1 MIHEIEWLRPF
12 LRFLPFALCVATALV
27 SLVLWVAFGGASP
40 WIFLIALVLSGL
52 GAFDLFQTKHNLMR
66 NYPVS
71 ARLRWILEGIRPQ
84 IRQYFIESNIDGTP
98 FNNDQRTLVYERAK
112 NLHSEEPFGT
122 ERDVY
127 SAGYEY
133 LLHSTAPES
142 PSEEHFRVPV
152 GGPGC
157 KRPYSMAL
165 LNVSAMSFG
174 ALSANA
180 IRALN
185 LGAKLGGFAHD
196 TGEGGLTPY
205 HLENGGD
212 LVWEIGSGYFGCRT
226 ADGRFDPTMFKDKVN
241 VDPVKCVSVKLSQGA
256 KPGVGGVMP
265 AAKVTEEIAEIRGV
279 PVGVKCVSPAY
290 HTAFSTPRGLVEFIA
305 ELRDLADGR
314 PTGFKLCIGH
324 GSEFLAICKAMVELE
339 VYPDFI
345 IVDGGEGGT
354 GAAPLEFEDHVG
366 VPLTEGLAFVQNA
379 LVGCDLRD
387 KIKLGCSGKVL
398 SSFDIAKRIACGA
411 DYCNAA
417 RAMMFA
423 LGCVQSQKCQTNRC
437 PTGVATQDPRRSRAL
452 VVPTKAER
460 VQQFQKQT
468 VDAFNQL
475 LGAMGLDHPGKL
487 GPSMLMRRVDE
498 RRVLPY
504 SEIMT
509 FLEPGELLAGTD
521 KAQYRE
527 WWAQADP
534 DNFKAALGGG

>member
-1 MIHEIEWLRPF
+1 MLLEIEWLRP
-12 LRFLPFALCVATALV
+12 LVRFIPFALCIAIAFV
-27 SLVLWVAFGGASP
+27 SLIFWAVFGSIYF
-40 WIFLIALVLSGL
+40 WIFAAATGLSIL
-52 GAFDLFQTKHNLMR
+52 GAYDLIQTKHNLMR
-66 NYPVS
+66 NYPITG
-71 ARLRWILEGIRPQ
+71 RLRWVFEGIRPQ

-98 FNNDQRTLVYERAK
+98 FSHNQRSLVYERAK
-112 NLHSEEPFGT
+112 NLHTEEPFGT

-127 SAGYEY
+127 AAGYEY
-133 LLHSTAPES
+133 LLHSVAPKR
-142 PSEEHFRVPV
+142 PAEEPFRVTV

-196 TGEGGLTPY
+196 TGEGGLASY

-226 ADGRFDPTMFKDKVN
+226 PDGRFDPEIFRDKVN
-241 VDPVKCVSVKLSQGA
+241 VDSVKCVSVKLSQGA
-256 KPGVGGVMP
+256 KPGLGGVMP
-265 AAKVTEEIAEIRGV
+265 AVKVTPEIAEIRGV

-290 HTAFSTPRGLVEFIA
+290 HTAFSTPRELIEFVA
-305 ELRDLADGR
+305 KLRDLADGR

-324 GSEFLAICKAMVELE
+324 GSEFLGICKAMIELD

-345 IVDGGEGGT
+345 IIDGGEGGT
-354 GAAPLEFEDHVG
+354 GAAPLEFENHVG
-366 VPLTEGLAFVQNA
+366 VPLTEGLIFAHNA
-379 LVGCDLRD
+379 LVGCNLRD
-387 KIKLGCSGKVL
+387 KIKIGCGGKVV
-398 SSFDIAKRIACGA
+398 SSFDIAKRMIVGA

-437 PTGVATQDPRRSRAL
+437 PTGVTTQDPRRSRAI

-460 VQQFQKQT
+460 VQQFQQQT
-468 VDAFNQL
+468 MKSFNQL
-475 LGAMGLDHPGKL
+475 IAAMGLDNPSQL
-487 GPSMLMRRVDE
+487 RPSMLMRRIDE

-504 SEIMT
+504 DEFMT
-509 FLEPGELLAGTD
+509 FLKPGELLDGTD
-521 KAQYRE
+521 EPRYRKCWE
-527 WWAQADP
+527 EASP
-534 DNFKAALGGG
+534 NTFRTGPG

>member
-1 MIHEIEWLRPF
+1 MLHEIEWLRPYVR
-12 LRFLPFALCVATALV
+12 LVPFALCIAIAFV
-27 SLVLWVAFGGASP
+27 SVIFWAVSGSIYF
-40 WIFLIALVLSGL
+40 WIFVAATGLSIL
-52 GAFDLFQTKHNLMR
+52 GAYDLIQTNHNLMR

-71 ARLRWILEGIRPQ
+71 GRLRWIFEAVRPQ

-98 FNNDQRTLVYERAK
+98 FNHNQRSLVYERAK
-112 NLHSEEPFGT
+112 NLHTEEPFGT

-127 SAGYEY
+127 TAGYEY
-133 LLHSTAPES
+133 FLHSVAPKR
-142 PSEEHFRVPV
+142 PAEEPFRVTV

-196 TGEGGLTPY
+196 TGEGGLASY

-226 ADGRFDPTMFKDKVN
+226 PDGGFDPEIFRDKVN

-256 KPGVGGVMP
+256 KPGLGGVMP
-265 AAKVTEEIAEIRGV
+265 AAKVTPEIAEIRGV
-279 PVGVKCVSPAY
+279 PVGVKCVSPAF
-290 HTAFSTPRGLVEFIA
+290 HTAFSTPRELIEFVA
-305 ELRDLADGR
+305 KLRDLADGR

-324 GSEFLAICKAMVELE
+324 SSEFLGICKAMIELD

-345 IVDGGEGGT
+345 IIDGGEGGT

-366 VPLTEGLAFVQNA
+366 VPLTEGLAFAHNA
-379 LVGCDLRD
+379 LVGCNLRD
-387 KIKLGCSGKVL
+387 KIKIGCGGKIA
-398 SSFDIAKRIACGA
+398 SSFDMAKRMIAGA

-437 PTGVATQDPRRSRAL
+437 PTGVATQDPRRSRAI

-468 VDAFNQL
+468 TSAFNQL
-475 LGAMGLDHPGKL
+475 IAAMGLNDPSEL
-487 GPSMLMRRVDE
+487 RPSMLIRRIDE
-498 RRVLPY
+498 RTVLPY
-504 SEIMT
+504 DEFMT
-509 FLEPGELLAGTD
+509 FLEPGELLDGTD
-521 KAQYRE
+521 EPRYRKFWE
-527 WWAQADP
+527 EASADKFGTGP
-534 DNFKAALGGG
+534 G

>member
-1 MIHEIEWLRPF
+1 MLLEIEWLRP
-12 LRFLPFALCVATALV
+12 LVRFIPFALCIAIAFV
-27 SLVLWVAFGGASP
+27 SLIFWAVFGSIYF
-40 WIFLIALVLSGL
+40 WIFAAATGLSIL
-52 GAFDLFQTKHNLMR
+52 GAYDLIQTKHNLMR
-66 NYPVS
+66 NYPITG
-71 ARLRWILEGIRPQ
+71 RLRWVFEGIRPQ

-98 FNNDQRTLVYERAK
+98 FSHNQRSLVYERAK
-112 NLHSEEPFGT
+112 NLHTEEPFGT

-127 SAGYEY
+127 AAGYEY
-133 LLHSTAPES
+133 LLHSVAPKR
-142 PSEEHFRVPV
+142 PAEEPFRVTV

-196 TGEGGLTPY
+196 TGEGGLASY

-226 ADGRFDPTMFKDKVN
+226 PDGRFDPEIFRDKVN
-241 VDPVKCVSVKLSQGA
+241 VDSVKCVSVKLSQGA
-256 KPGVGGVMP
+256 KPGLGGVMP
-265 AAKVTEEIAEIRGV
+265 AVKVTPEIAEIRGV

-290 HTAFSTPRGLVEFIA
+290 HTAFSTPRELIEFVA
-305 ELRDLADGR
+305 KLRDLADGR

-324 GSEFLAICKAMVELE
+324 GSEFLGICKAMIELE

-366 VPLTEGLAFVQNA
+366 VPLTEGLAFAHNA
-379 LVGCDLRD
+379 LVGCNLRD
-387 KIKLGCSGKVL
+387 KIKIGCSGKIVSGFAMAQRL
-398 SSFDIAKRIACGA
+398 AIGA

-423 LGCVQSQKCQTNRC
+423 LGCVQSLKCQTNRC
-437 PTGVATQDPRRSRAL
+437 PTGVATQDPRRSRAI

-460 VQQFQKQT
+460 VYQFQKQT
-468 VDAFNQL
+468 VEAFNQFIA
-475 LGAMGLDHPGKL
+475 AMGLNDPSEL
-487 GPSMLMRRVDE
+487 TPSMLVRRVDE

-504 SEIMT
+504 DEFMT
-509 FLEPGELLAGTD
+509 FLKPGELLDGTD
-521 KAQYRE
+521 EPRYRKFWE
-527 WWAQADP
+527 EASANTFGTGP
-534 DNFKAALGGG
+534 G